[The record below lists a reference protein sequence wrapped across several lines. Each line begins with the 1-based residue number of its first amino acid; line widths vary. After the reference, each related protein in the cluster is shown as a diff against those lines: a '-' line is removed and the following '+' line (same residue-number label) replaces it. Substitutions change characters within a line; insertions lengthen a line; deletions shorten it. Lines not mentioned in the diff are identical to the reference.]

1 MNKESPVGPA
11 DERLSTI
18 RALLAK
24 AEATEFPEE
33 AATFRAKASE
43 LMARYAIDEALLWRD
58 RGDGSRDAPEA
69 MSLVLRRP
77 YIPQQAVLVN
87 EVANAFGCKAIRF
100 VDPGAPTE
108 RVEVVGFG
116 SDLRLVDALVTS
128 LMVQMAHEMAIAQ
141 PESSRAAVT
150 ASWRR
155 SFMMG
160 FVDGVSRRLLADRAA
175 AARDEP
181 VTQGRSS
188 AVGDRPPSV
197 AVVLR
202 EREAEVDDEM
212 RRRHPFIRHG
222 RVGSG
227 SSSHGR
233 RSGHEAGSRAD
244 LGNPRL
250 AARRG
255 LPRG

>member
-1 MNKESPVGPA
+1 VGPA

-24 AEATEFPEE
+24 AEATDFPEE
-33 AATFRAKASE
+33 AASFRAKASE
-43 LMARYAIDEALLWRD
+43 LMARYAIDEALLWSESDGARD
-58 RGDGSRDAPEA
+58 RPEA
-69 MSLVLRRP
+69 MTLVLRRP

-87 EVANAFGCKAIRF
+87 EVANAFGCRSIRF
-100 VDPGAPTE
+100 VDPGATTE
-108 RVEVVGFG
+108 RVEVVGFAP
-116 SDLRLVDALVTS
+116 DLRLVDALVTS
-128 LMVQMAHEMAIAQ
+128 LLVQMAHEMALAQ
-141 PESSRAAVT
+141 PTSSRSSAT

-160 FVDGVSRRLLADRAA
+160 FVDSVSRRLRQDRSTV
-175 AARDEP
+175 ARERP
-181 VTQGRSS
+181 VDHGGASR
-188 AVGDRPPSV
+188 VGDRSPSV

-202 EREAEVDDEM
+202 EREAQVDEEL

-227 SSSHGR
+227 SSAHGR
-233 RSGHEAGSRAD
+233 RSGSAAGARAD

>member
-1 MNKESPVGPA
+1 VGPA

-58 RGDGSRDAPEA
+58 REDGSRDRPET
-69 MSLVLRRP
+69 LTLLLRRP

-100 VDPGAPTE
+100 VDAGSPTE
-108 RVEVVGFG
+108 RVEVVGFA

-141 PESSRAAVT
+141 PSSSRAAAT

-175 AARDEP
+175 VARDEP
-181 VTQGRSS
+181 VSHGRSS

-202 EREAEVDDEM
+202 EREARVDEEM

-233 RSGHEAGSRAD
+233 RSGHAAGSRAD

>member
-1 MNKESPVGPA
+1 VGPA

-24 AEATEFPEE
+24 AEGTDFPEE
-33 AATFRAKASE
+33 ASAFRAKASE
-43 LMARYAIDEALLWRD
+43 LMARYAIDEALLWQDRRDGDRD
-58 RGDGSRDAPEA
+58 RPEA
-69 MSLVLRRP
+69 MTIVLRRP

-87 EVANAFGCKAIRF
+87 EVANAFGCKAVRF
-100 VDPGAPTE
+100 VDPGTPTE

-116 SDLRLVDALVTS
+116 PDLRLVDALVTS
-128 LMVQMAHEMAIAQ
+128 LMVQMAHEMVLAQ
-141 PESSRAAVT
+141 PASSRAAST

-160 FVDGVSRRLLADRAA
+160 FVEGVSRRLLADRAA
-175 AARDEP
+175 MARDEP
-181 VTQGRSS
+181 VTHGRSS

-202 EREAEVDDEM
+202 EREARVRDEM
-212 RRRHPFIRHG
+212 RRRHPYIRHG
-222 RVGSG
+222 RVGGG

-233 RSGHEAGSRAD
+233 RSGDAAGTRAD